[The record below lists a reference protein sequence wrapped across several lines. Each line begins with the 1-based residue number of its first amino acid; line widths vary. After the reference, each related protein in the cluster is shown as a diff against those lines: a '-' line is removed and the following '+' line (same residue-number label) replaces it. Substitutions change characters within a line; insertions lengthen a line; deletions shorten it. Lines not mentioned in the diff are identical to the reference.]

1 MSEKKPGDM
10 RCKWLCFA
18 LEGLFF
24 LLAVSRPVEGQRAAG
39 DFRQVVGRVVGL
51 SGHAGV
57 RRYGR
62 AGAIDVSPNL
72 VLFQG
77 DILKLTGTSK
87 VKVLCRGNLK
97 LYEIAAGEHS
107 VPCRVGRGVS
117 STAHYGDSIV
127 ADMRLPALQSFPQV
141 VAPRMT
147 RILDPHPTL
156 RWTSMPG
163 EPTYSVSVNS
173 LSGGTIWHVEV
184 KGKTELVY
192 PNDAPPLVAGDV
204 YKLTVLAGGD
214 SSAEEGLPGLTFQ
227 LLAPRQARVVRLR
240 EASIQKLPL
249 TEVQKQSLVADL
261 YWDWGLRAEALAR
274 LRSLSGK
281 WGGAAVTRSLGDM
294 YLELRLLS
302 LAEEQY
308 LLALSRAKES
318 QDTGEQAFTRR
329 ALGVTYQ
336 ITGND
341 DEARKNFAEAERLFL
356 RLGDTAAVNRIKSRM
371 KNLTKP

>member
-1 MSEKKPGDM
+1 
-10 RCKWLCFA
+10 
-18 LEGLFF
+18 
-24 LLAVSRPVEGQRAAG
+24 
-39 DFRQVVGRVVGL
+39 
-51 SGHAGV
+51 
-57 RRYGR
+57 
-62 AGAIDVSPNL
+62 
-72 VLFQG
+72 
-77 DILKLTGTSK
+77 
-87 VKVLCRGNLK
+87 
-97 LYEIAAGEHS
+97 
-107 VPCRVGRGVS
+107 
-117 STAHYGDSIV
+117 
-127 ADMRLPALQSFPQV
+127 
-141 VAPRMT
+141 
-147 RILDPHPTL
+147 
-156 RWTSMPG
+156 MPG